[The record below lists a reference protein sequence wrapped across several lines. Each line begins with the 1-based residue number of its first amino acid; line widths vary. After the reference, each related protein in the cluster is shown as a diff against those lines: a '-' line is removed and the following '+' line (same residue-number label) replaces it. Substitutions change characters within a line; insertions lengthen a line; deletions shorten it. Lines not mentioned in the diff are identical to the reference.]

1 MSPDIA
7 EFNAVGS
14 GTTVAVAV
22 RLGRQAV
29 GIDQSP
35 VACGIARARL
45 IATLLPGAEPVE
57 GGAASVDLPSPAP
70 P

>member
-1 MSPDIA
+1 
-7 EFNAVGS
+7 
-14 GTTVAVAV
+14 VAV

-45 IATLLPGAEPVE
+45 IATLLPGAEPAE